1 MPMADG
7 WVLIDTLAWI
17 DALRPTGDPS
27 VRKQVHDLLSE
38 GRAATCEMII
48 LELAGGTRTEGEYQE
63 LCEDLEA
70 LQQFPITE
78 SVWRSAYR
86 IAHTLRRKGL
96 SIPPTDNLI
105 AAVALSYPCRLLHC
119 DKHFDLLARHVGLP
133 VWKP

>member
-1 MPMADG
+1 MADG
-7 WVLIDTLAWI
+7 WVLIDTSAWVH
-17 DALRPTGDPS
+17 ALRPAGNPL
-27 VRKQVHDLLSE
+27 VRQQVHKLLSE

-86 IAHTLRRKGL
+86 IAHTLQRRGL
-96 SIPPTDNLI
+96 SIPATDHLI
-105 AAVALSYPCRLLHC
+105 ASVALSYPCRLLHR
-119 DKHFDLLARHVGLP
+119 DRHFDLLARHVGLP